1 MKKVIKPLDVIVL
14 IILIALTGCK
24 KSDSGTNPENPSTP
38 TIPTGA
44 INGLFTINENG
55 GQVYFSQGNLQY
67 QASTDTWRFAEHQWD
82 FVGSTEVSSGEP
94 GGNVEG
100 SSNHLISD
108 TYDGWIDLFGWGTGN
123 NPTNSSTNDEDYDTF
138 NDWGYNAISNG
149 GNTLNQWRTLTR
161 DEWLY
166 VFDTRS
172 TPSGIRYAKA
182 QVNGVNGV
190 ILLPDDWSSSHYGL
204 NSTNTYYE
212 SYSSNTISASQW
224 NTLEQHGAVFLP
236 AAGFRNGTD
245 VRLVDSYG
253 YYWST
258 TPYSIYYARAI
269 LVKDDYLTTGSW
281 TDREG
286 GHCVR
291 LVCPAEN

>member
-1 MKKVIKPLDVIVL
+1 MD
-14 IILIALTGCK
+14 
-24 KSDSGTNPENPSTP
+24 
-38 TIPTGA
+38 
-44 INGLFTINENG
+44 NEN
-55 GQVYFSQGNLQY
+55 
-67 QASTDTWRFAEHQWD
+67 
-82 FVGSTEVSSGEP
+82 
-94 GGNVEG
+94 
-100 SSNHLISD
+100 ISPA
-108 TYDGWIDLFGWGTGN
+108 YNGWIDLFGWGTGN

-236 AAGFRNGTD
+236 AAGCRYGTN
-245 VRLVDSYG
+245 VNYVGSLG
-253 YYWST
+253 FYWSAT
-258 TPYSIYYARAI
+258 YSNSDNAYFVGFHDSTLHTGNLDYR
-269 LVKDDYLTTGSW
+269 KDGN
-281 TDREG
+281 G
-286 GHCVR
+286 VR
-291 LVCPAEN
+291 LVCPAQN

>member
-55 GQVYFSQGNLQY
+55 GQVYVSQGNLQY
-67 QASTDTWRFAEHQWD
+67 QASTNTWRFAEHQWD

-123 NPTNSSTNDEDYDTF
+123 NPTNSSTNNSDYPDF
-138 NDWGYNAISNG
+138 NDWGNNMISNG
-149 GNTLNQWRTLTR
+149 GNTPNTWHTLTLH
-161 DEWLY
+161 DWEY
-166 VFDTRS
+166 IIHTRS
-172 TPSGIRYAKA
+172 TTSGIRFAKA
-182 QVNGVNGV
+182 QVDEVNGL
-190 ILLPDDWSSSHYGL
+190 ILLPDSWDSITYSLNRTNEYFVYYNSNIITQSDW
-204 NSTNTYYE
+204 TNILE
-212 SYSSNTISASQW
+212 SN
-224 NTLEQHGAVFLP
+224 GAVFLP

-291 LVCPAEN
+291 LVCSAE

>member
-1 MKKVIKPLDVIVL
+1 MKKVMKPLGVIFL

-24 KSDSGTNPENPSTP
+24 KSDSGTNSENPSTP

-82 FVGSTEVSSGEP
+82 YIGMDNE
-94 GGNVEG
+94 N
-100 SSNHLISD
+100 ISPA
-108 TYDGWIDLFGWGTGN
+108 YNGWIDLFGWGTGN

-138 NDWGYNAISNG
+138 NDWGCNAINNG
-149 GNTLNQWRTLTR
+149 GNTLNQWRTLMR
-161 DEWLY
+161 DEWQY
-166 VFDTRS
+166 VLDTRS

-190 ILLPDDWSSSHYGL
+190 ILLPDDWSSLHYGL

-236 AAGFRNGTD
+236 AAGCRYGTN
-245 VRLVDSYG
+245 VNYVGSLG
-253 YYWST
+253 FYWSAT
-258 TPYSIYYARAI
+258 YSNSDNAYFMGFHDSTLHTGNLDYR
-269 LVKDDYLTTGSW
+269 KDGN
-281 TDREG
+281 G
-286 GHCVR
+286 VR
-291 LVCPAEN
+291 LVCPAQN